1 MQTAEGRIKR
11 IVAVRLEPGEDLLA
25 GLEEACRRHKLNNGL
40 ILTGIGSLRI
50 ARFFD
55 PLSLPQKKA
64 GYGYGEPIVLQ
75 GPIEIISIGGMICT
89 GESGETLF
97 HVHCAF
103 ADQNG
108 GGWGGHLIEGSKVL
122 LTADFVLGEIEGMR
136 MGRRFDEE
144 LDVFVFNPQNR

>member
-1 MQTAEGRIKR
+1 MQTADGKIKR
-11 IVAVRLEPGEDLLA
+11 IVAVRLAPGEDLLL
-25 GLEEACRRHKLNNGL
+25 GLAEACKLRGLDNGL
-40 ILTGIGSLRI
+40 ILTGIGSLRV

-55 PLSLPQKKA
+55 PLPLPHKKA

-75 GPIEIISIGGMICT
+75 GPIEIISASGMICR
-89 GESGETLF
+89 GENNETLF

-122 LTADFVLGEIEGMR
+122 LTADFVLGEIEDMV

-144 LDVFVFNPQNR
+144 LDVYIFNPHQ

>member
-1 MQTAEGRIKR
+1 MQTAEGTIKR
-11 IVAVRLEPGEDLLA
+11 IVAVRLAPGEDLLA
-25 GLEEACRRHKLNNGL
+25 GLTEACKRHKLDNGL

-55 PLSLPQKKA
+55 PLPLPHKKA

-75 GPIEIISIGGMICT
+75 GPIELISTSGMICQ
-89 GESGETLF
+89 GENGGTLF

-108 GGWGGHLIEGSKVL
+108 GSWGGHLIEGNKVL
-122 LTADFVLGEIEGMR
+122 MTADFVLGEIEEMK

-144 LDVFVFNPQNR
+144 LDVFIFNPHL